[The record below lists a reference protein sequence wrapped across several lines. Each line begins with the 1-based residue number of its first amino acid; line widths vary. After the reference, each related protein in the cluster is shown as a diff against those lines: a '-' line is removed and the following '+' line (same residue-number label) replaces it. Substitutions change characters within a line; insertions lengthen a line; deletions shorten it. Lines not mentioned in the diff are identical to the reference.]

1 MVSASA
7 FAPVAITTRSDF
19 DESIHFG
26 AVVGLGRS
34 GEIEYAIGDPSTT
47 IYPRSSNKPMQA
59 VAMVRAGLQLPP
71 DLLAVACA
79 SHDGTPMHIDA
90 VQRILAG
97 CGLTADALANTASMP
112 LDLEAQHALIRA
124 GQPATPLMMNCSG
137 KHSGML
143 ATCVHNG
150 WAHDD
155 GYLSVDHPLQRAITA
170 TIDELCAEPHAH
182 IGVDG
187 CGAPAHAM
195 SLLGLARA
203 FRSIADGSAGAAGD
217 AVYSAMTA
225 RPDMVGGR
233 TRDVTLL
240 MQHVPQLMAK
250 DGADGV
256 YAAALPDGR
265 AVALKIADGGDR
277 ARPPVMVAAL
287 RALGVDVATV
297 EPLVEERIMGHG
309 RQVGIVRAV
318 VGKSVA

>member
-1 MVSASA
+1 MVSANA
-7 FAPVAITTRSDF
+7 FAPVAITSRSDF

-26 AVVGLGRS
+26 AVVGLGPS
-34 GEIEYAIGDPSTT
+34 GSIEYAIGDPHTK

-59 VAMVRAGLQLPP
+59 VAMVRAGLQLPA
-71 DLLAVACA
+71 DLLAVVCA

-97 CGLTADALANTASMP
+97 SGLTADSLANTAYMP
-112 LDLEAQHALIRA
+112 LDVEAQHAMIRA
-124 GQPATPLMMNCSG
+124 GQQATPLVMNCSG

-150 WAHDD
+150 WAHDSS
-155 GYLSVDHPLQRAITA
+155 YLLVDHPLQSAITA

-203 FRSIADGSAGAAGD
+203 FRSIANGAGGTAGD
-217 AVYSAMTA
+217 AVFAAMTEH
-225 RPDMVGGR
+225 PEMVGGR
-233 TRDVTLL
+233 KRDVTLF
-240 MQHVPQLMAK
+240 MQQVPTLMAK

-256 YAAALPDGR
+256 FAAAMPDGR
-265 AVALKIADGGDR
+265 AIALKIADGGDR
-277 ARPPVMVAAL
+277 ARAPVMVAAL
-287 RALGVDVATV
+287 RALGIDVSSV
-297 EPLVEERIMGHG
+297 EPLVQERIMGHG
-309 RQVGIVRAV
+309 RQVGVVRAV
-318 VGKSVA
+318 AP